1 MTVVGTINGSKVPY
15 NSTELSDRSRVDA
28 RESLIKRSYG
38 SDAQSHWT
46 RDSSEA

>member
-1 MTVVGTINGSKVPY
+1 MIVVGAMNWKKVPY
-15 NSTELSDRSRVDA
+15 NPTELSDRPRVDA